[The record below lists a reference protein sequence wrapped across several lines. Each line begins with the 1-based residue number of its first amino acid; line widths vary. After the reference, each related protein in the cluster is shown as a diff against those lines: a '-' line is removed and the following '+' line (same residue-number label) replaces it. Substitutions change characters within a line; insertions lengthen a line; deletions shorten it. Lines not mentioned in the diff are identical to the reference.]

1 MRIALCNEV
10 IREMQLAEQ
19 AAFAAALGYDG
30 LELAPFTLDADQPH
44 RLGDARLASIRRDV
58 EAAGIVVSGLHWLL
72 VAPVGLSITTADA
85 GVRAATLEVMKGLV
99 DQCAALGGSY
109 LIHGSP
115 AQRELEAGTEADGRK
130 RAAEY
135 FAAAAER
142 AGNAGVTY
150 CLEPLSPT
158 MTNFVTCLEEAA
170 PIVEDIGS
178 PAFTAMLDTSAAAAG
193 ERATIPD
200 LLNRHLADGLIT
212 HVHFNDPNRQGPGQ
226 GDMNFAPA
234 MATLLEAGYDR
245 WIGIEPFVYEPDGP
259 ASAARAIGYVRG
271 LVDAV

>member
-10 IREMQLAEQ
+10 IREMPLAEQ
-19 AAFAAALGYDG
+19 AVFAATLGYDG
-30 LELAPFTLDADQPH
+30 LELAPFTLDAERPH

-58 EAAGIVVSGLHWLL
+58 EAAGLSVSGIHWLL
-72 VAPVGLSITTADA
+72 VAPEGLSITTPDA
-85 GVRAATLEVMKGLV
+85 GVRNATLEVMKGLV

-115 AQRELEAGTEADGRK
+115 GQRSLDPGDEADGRK
-130 RAAEY
+130 RAGEY

-142 AGNAGVTY
+142 AEAAGVTY
-150 CLEPLSPT
+150 CVEPLSPR
-158 MTNFVTCLEEAA
+158 MTNFVTSLAEAA
-170 PIVEDIGS
+170 TIVEDVDS
-178 PAFTAMLDTSAAAAG
+178 PAFTSMLDTSAAAAG
-193 ERATIPD
+193 ETATIPD
-200 LLNRHLADGLIT
+200 LLNRHLADGLVA
-212 HVHFNDPNRQGPGQ
+212 HVHFNDPNKQGPGQ
-226 GDMNFAPA
+226 GEMNFAPI
-234 MATLLEAGYDR
+234 MATLLEAGYER